1 MLTKFLKMKGNDSQ
15 LERLGYMLP
24 QDISVEIHAMLIEY
38 EKGLPKKAETPQV
51 MMIKSGKIQ
60 KANNKSLFKSARK
73 RLMARKMIKRF
84 NIPKP
89 NNPKSTA
96 KERPAQMIPA
106 TKLLRRKSFP
116 HRPERATDLLG
127 IIHTDVCG
135 PLRHVSRQGAS
146 YFITFTDD
154 YSRYGYVYLL
164 KHKHEVFETFKV
176 FKNEVENQLG
186 KTIKAIRSD
195 RGGEYIS
202 QEFKDYLKANGIVQ
216 QLTPPYTP
224 QHNGVSER
232 RNRTLLDMVR
242 SMMNLTT
249 LPLSFW
255 DYALE
260 SATRILNMVPTK
272 KVDKTPYE
280 LWYGKVPN
288 LSYLKVW
295 GCEALVKR
303 DTPDKLEQ
311 RSVKCIFIG
320 YPKETMGYYFYFPPE
335 NKIVVA
341 RYAEFFEKRLI
352 SQEISG
358 RAVDLEEIQEEEDT
372 TPSEITS
379 NIPQEVEEAE
389 EHSLRDL
396 NEPASYKAAMLD
408 SESNNQTV
416 YTQLYGVDYEETF
429 SPVADIRAIR
439 ILISIAAFYDYE
451 ICQMGVKIAFLNG
464 YLEEYIYM
472 VQPEG
477 FVDPNHPRKVCIAFK
492 DPFMVLSKHQEAGIK
507 DLMRKSKNNH
517 HEKSHS
523 KFTKCKDYLGKC
535 FAMKGLGE
543 AAFILGIKI
552 YKDMSKRLIG
562 LGQNAYMDKILKRYK
577 LDNSKHGHIPMQE
590 RLDLNKTQ
598 TPEEVKHM
606 KNIPYTSAVGS
617 IMYAV
622 RCTRPHVA
630 NTKDMFLVYGGNS
643 EAELRVDCYCDA
655 EFETDRDDIKSRT
668 GYVFIL
674 NGGAVNWKNSKQST
688 TAMSATEAE
697 YIAASEAAMKAV
709 WIRKFISGL
718 EMAQPDNNNTLSSAF
733 KTFFEREKLT
743 GDNFN
748 DWYRSLRIVLRV
760 AGTYDY
766 LFKPCPDEPP
776 EDAAENVKA
785 AWKAEYKI
793 HYDVACL
800 MLRRMSP
807 ALQRQIKL
815 YFPQA
820 MLYELRRMFEMPK
833 AVEIYDLVDTL
844 HSCKQAPGKSV
855 SAHVLEMK
863 GYMDQL
869 QALGKPYDNDMAINL
884 INRSLNKDFGD
895 FVRNFNMH
903 CVGKTVSDLH
913 ALLIDYEKGLKDKAP
928 TPQVLAIQKG
938 RVNKP
943 KPQANKKGKSKGKA
957 DKNKQVVAYQPKPK
971 QNPPQK
977 KENPKKDQACHYCNV
992 VGHWKRNCPLYLE
1005 ELRTNKNK
1013 KAEHGAATS
1022 AQAALEA
1029 IGVFN
1034 LVLPSGLVL
1043 SLNNCHYA
1051 PSIIRG
1057 VVSFSC
1063 LLDLGFVHTVTSNG
1077 ISVSLNGIFYFSAI
1091 SVNGVFEI
1099 DMNNNVSKN
1108 NNNSI
1113 FSINKKR
1120 KLDLNSSYLWHC
1132 RLAHIGKTRMQK
1144 LQREGLLESINDD
1157 SYDKCESCISGKM
1170 TKKPF
1175 NNNIERATDLLGLIH
1190 TDVCGPF
1197 RHVSRKGA
1205 SYFLTFTDDFSRY
1218 GYVYLLKHK
1227 HEVFETFKV
1236 FKAEVELQLGKKI
1249 KALRSDRGGE
1259 YLSQEFKDYLGKN
1272 GIVQHLTSPYTPQ
1285 ENGVSER
1292 KNRTLLDMV
1301 RSMFNLTTLPLS
1313 FWDYALESAV
1323 RILNMVPT
1331 KKVDKTPYEIWH
1343 GKVPNLSYLKVWG
1356 CEAYVKRDPAD
1367 KLQQR
1372 SVKCIFVG
1380 YPKETMGYYFYFP
1393 TENKVIVA
1401 TYGDFLERDLISQ
1414 EFSGRDYDLEDD
1426 HMDTLPSKNT
1436 SEIPVEPES
1445 LGPPPELIP
1454 VRRSERPK
1462 NAPNRLCLNM
1472 EVEDDEVG
1480 DLGEPANYRA
1490 AMIDPDKVLWQGAMD
1505 EEMKSMKVNKVWIVV
1520 DRPPN
1525 AKVVRSKWLYKKKT
1539 DMDGKVHTYKA
1550 RLVAKGCTQTYG
1562 IDYEETFSPVAD
1574 IRAIRILIAIA
1585 AYYDYEIWQMDV
1597 KTAFLNG
1604 RLDEDIYMEQPEGY
1618 VDPKFPNGVCKLQR
1632 AIYGLK
1638 QASRQW
1644 NKRFDEEIKRFGFIQ
1659 NRDEPCVYRKASGS
1673 DVVFLILYVD
1683 DILIMGNNI
1692 PKLKEVKDYL
1702 GKCFSVKD
1710 LGEAAY
1716 ILGIKIYRDRSLR
1729 LIGLNQSAYI
1739 DKILKK
1745 FNMQNSKKG
1754 FIPMEVKHDLSNEMC
1769 ASSDEEKAY
1778 MKKVPYASAV
1788 GSIMYAVRCTRPDVA
1803 FAQNLVSRYQQNPG
1817 KLHWVAVKHI
1827 LKYLRNT
1834 KDMFLVYGGIPDTE
1848 LDVTGFCDASWQ
1860 CDKDDTKS
1868 QTGYVFVIN
1877 GGAVD
1882 WKSKK
1887 QTTIAMHATQ
1897 SEYMA
1902 ASEAA
1907 MEAVWIRKFVEDLG
1921 VMPSISKPINMY
1933 CDNSAAIIF
1942 ANEPGVMKG
1951 ARHFLRRY
1959 HYVREQVESG
1969 EIKLIKVHTDKNLA
1983 DAFTKA
1989 LPRGKVSEH
1998 ANGIGLRLASSF
2010 MHICD

>member
-1 MLTKFLKMKGNDSQ
+1 
-15 LERLGYMLP
+15 
-24 QDISVEIHAMLIEY
+24 
-38 EKGLPKKAETPQV
+38 
-51 MMIKSGKIQ
+51 
-60 KANNKSLFKSARK
+60 
-73 RLMARKMIKRF
+73 
-84 NIPKP
+84 
-89 NNPKSTA
+89 
-96 KERPAQMIPA
+96 
-106 TKLLRRKSFP
+106 
-116 HRPERATDLLG
+116 
-127 IIHTDVCG
+127 
-135 PLRHVSRQGAS
+135 
-146 YFITFTDD
+146 
-154 YSRYGYVYLL
+154 
-164 KHKHEVFETFKV
+164 
-176 FKNEVENQLG
+176 
-186 KTIKAIRSD
+186 
-195 RGGEYIS
+195 
-202 QEFKDYLKANGIVQ
+202 
-216 QLTPPYTP
+216 
-224 QHNGVSER
+224 
-232 RNRTLLDMVR
+232 
-242 SMMNLTT
+242 
-249 LPLSFW
+249 
-255 DYALE
+255 
-260 SATRILNMVPTK
+260 
-272 KVDKTPYE
+272 
-280 LWYGKVPN
+280 
-288 LSYLKVW
+288 
-295 GCEALVKR
+295 
-303 DTPDKLEQ
+303 
-311 RSVKCIFIG
+311 
-320 YPKETMGYYFYFPPE
+320 
-335 NKIVVA
+335 
-341 RYAEFFEKRLI
+341 
-352 SQEISG
+352 
-358 RAVDLEEIQEEEDT
+358 
-372 TPSEITS
+372 
-379 NIPQEVEEAE
+379 
-389 EHSLRDL
+389 
-396 NEPASYKAAMLD
+396 
-408 SESNNQTV
+408 
-416 YTQLYGVDYEETF
+416 
-429 SPVADIRAIR
+429 
-439 ILISIAAFYDYE
+439 
-451 ICQMGVKIAFLNG
+451 
-464 YLEEYIYM
+464 
-472 VQPEG
+472 
-477 FVDPNHPRKVCIAFK
+477 
-492 DPFMVLSKHQEAGIK
+492 
-507 DLMRKSKNNH
+507 
-517 HEKSHS
+517 
-523 KFTKCKDYLGKC
+523 
-535 FAMKGLGE
+535 
-543 AAFILGIKI
+543 
-552 YKDMSKRLIG
+552 
-562 LGQNAYMDKILKRYK
+562 
-577 LDNSKHGHIPMQE
+577 
-590 RLDLNKTQ
+590 
-598 TPEEVKHM
+598 
-606 KNIPYTSAVGS
+606 
-617 IMYAV
+617 
-622 RCTRPHVA
+622 
-630 NTKDMFLVYGGNS
+630 
-643 EAELRVDCYCDA
+643 
-655 EFETDRDDIKSRT
+655 
-668 GYVFIL
+668 
-674 NGGAVNWKNSKQST
+674 
-688 TAMSATEAE
+688 
-697 YIAASEAAMKAV
+697 
-709 WIRKFISGL
+709 
-718 EMAQPDNNNTLSSAF
+718 MAQHDNNNTLSSAF
-733 KTFFEREKLT
+733 KTFFEREKLI

-766 LFKPCPDEPP
+766 LYKPSPDEPP
-776 EDAAENVKA
+776 KNAAKNVKV

-793 HYDVACL
+793 HFDVACL
-800 MLRRMSP
+800 MLGKMSP
-807 ALQRQIKL
+807 ALQRQFEL

-820 MLYELRRMFEMPK
+820 MLNKLRKMFEKPQ
-833 AVEIYDLVDTL
+833 AVKIYDLVDTL
-844 HSCKQAPGKSV
+844 HSCKQALGKSV

-863 GYMDQL
+863 GNMDQL

-884 INRSLNKDFGD
+884 INRSLNKDFVD
-895 FVRNFNMH
+895 FVINFNMH
-903 CVGKTVSDLH
+903 YVGKAVSDLH

-928 TPQVLAIQKG
+928 TPQGFNAERKLAYG
-938 RVNKP
+938 
-943 KPQANKKGKSKGKA
+943 
-957 DKNKQVVAYQPKPK
+957 
-971 QNPPQK
+971 
-977 KENPKKDQACHYCNV
+977 DQ
-992 VGHWKRNCPLYLE
+992 YLHMG
-1005 ELRTNKNK
+1005 N
-1013 KAEHGAATS
+1013 G
-1022 AQAALEA
+1022 AQAVVEA
-1029 IGVFN
+1029 IGTFD

-1043 SLNNCHYA
+1043 KLNNCYFA
-1051 PSIIRG
+1051 PSIVRG

-1063 LLDLGFVHTVTSNG
+1063 LLDLGFKHTVASNG
-1077 ISVSLNGIFYFSAI
+1077 ISVSLNGVFYFSAI

-1099 DMNNNVSKN
+1099 DMNKNVTKN
-1108 NNNSI
+1108 NNSV

-1120 KLDLNSSYLWHC
+1120 KLDLDSSYLWHC

-1144 LQREGLLESINDD
+1144 LQREGLLESINEE
-1157 SYDKCESCISGKM
+1157 SFDKCESCISGKM

-1175 NNNIERATDLLGLIH
+1175 NSNIERATDLLGLIH
-1190 TDVCGPF
+1190 TDVCGPL
-1197 RHVSRKGA
+1197 RHVSRKG
-1205 SYFLTFTDDFSRY
+1205 FQSRSRIA
-1218 GYVYLLKHK
+1218 
-1227 HEVFETFKV
+1227 TR
-1236 FKAEVELQLGKKI
+1236 KKI

-1259 YLSQEFKDYLGKN
+1259 YLSQEFKDYLSEN
-1272 GIVQHLTSPYTPQ
+1272 GIVQNLTSPYTPQ
-1285 ENGVSER
+1285 QNGVSER
-1292 KNRTLLDMV
+1292 RNRTLLDMV

-1343 GKVPNLSYLKVWG
+1343 GKVPNMSYLKVWG
-1356 CEAYVKRDPAD
+1356 CEAYVKRDSAD
-1367 KLQQR
+1367 KLKQR

-1393 TENKVIVA
+1393 PENKVIVA
-1401 TYGDFLERDLISQ
+1401 RYGDFLERDLISQ
-1414 EFSGRDYDLEDD
+1414 EFSGRDCDLEDD
-1426 HMDTLPSKNT
+1426 HIDTLPSENT

-1778 MKKVPYASAV
+1778 MKRVPYASAV

-1834 KDMFLVYGGIPDTE
+1834 KDMFLVYGGNPDTE

-1868 QTGYVFVIN
+1868 QTGYVFVVN